1 MFDQVRCRFPR
12 LIAGA
17 LLVTSIVT
25 LCATPSVAAT
35 ADAASYPTKPL
46 RFVVTFAPGGGTDVF
61 ARAIAL
67 KFTEAWSQSVI
78 VDNRAGGNGNIGAD
92 MVAKAPADGYT
103 VLVTTN
109 ATIVINPHL
118 VKLPYDPVR
127 DLAPISQLATLPF
140 VLLVHPSLPVK
151 SVAELIALA
160 KAKPGQLNFGS
171 SGGGGG
177 AHLSGEMMKTAA
189 KIDMTHVPYKGAA
202 PALVALLGGEVQF
215 MFVSILTATPLI
227 ESNRVRAIAVS
238 GLKRSPALPN
248 VPAVAETPGL
258 AGFETDLW
266 YGMLAPAKTDPAI
279 VNKLYR
285 ETKRVLERAEF
296 KNRFE
301 PTGTQIVAN
310 SPAEFAKIIKTDLAK
325 WAVVIKSSGA
335 KMD

>member
-1 MFDQVRCRFPR
+1 VFRDAHPEEGVTMKCGLFAAGT
-12 LIAGA
+12 LI
-17 LLVTSIVT
+17 VSS
-25 LCATPSVAAT
+25 LCCAA
-35 ADAASYPTKPL
+35 DGVSYPDKPI

-61 ARAIAL
+61 ARAIAM
-67 KFTEAWSQSVI
+67 KFTETWGQPVI

-103 VLVTTN
+103 LLLTTN

-118 VKLPYDPVR
+118 TKLQYDPVR
-127 DLAPISQLATLPF
+127 DFAPVSQVAALPF
-140 VLLVHPSLPVK
+140 VLLVHPSIAAK

-160 KAKPGQLNFGS
+160 KSKPGQLNFGS

-202 PALVALLGGEVQF
+202 PALVALLSGEVQF

-227 ESNRVRAIAVS
+227 ESNRLRAIAVS
-238 GLKRSPALPN
+238 SLKRSPALPN

-266 YGMLAPAKTDPAI
+266 YGMLAPAKTHPRI
-279 VNKLYR
+279 VDKLYR
-285 ETKRVLERAEF
+285 ETREILFRPEF
-296 KNRFE
+296 RGRFE
-301 PTGTQIVAN
+301 PTGTMMVGS
-310 SPAEFAKIIKTDLAK
+310 SPAQFAQTIKTDLAK

-335 KMD
+335 KLD